1 MEGRSR
7 DIKEELV
14 ARTQKVVSASS
25 PGTLGHLTV
34 GLMDRE
40 PEKDQD
46 F

>member
-1 MEGRSR
+1 MEGCSR

-25 PGTLGHLTV
+25 PGTLGYPTV

-40 PEKDQD
+40 PEKDQG